1 MVQAVCWNSA
11 IVLLFSNFS
20 NTYKPSIGATAWRVT
35 LPETN
40 SNFARENRQNHPKW
54 SYSNHPV
61 SGANCWFQGGYLQ
74 KIKHRSVCLYST
86 NSKFS
91 RRLNMIRRRQG
102 WQNGTATCNEGCG
115 YPSCDTC
122 FEGDWGPKRC
132 VFPIFFSNVSKN
144 PGIFFGLQTGFWAT
158 IFYQNWRGFSGFP
171 PSFQTANKKFG
182 GYPLPQNYH
191 RLDIP

>member
-1 MVQAVCWNSA
+1 MYGTSC
-11 IVLLFSNFS
+11 VLKFCSL
-20 NTYKPSIGATAWRVT
+20 PLEPHPGAAWRVT

-40 SNFARENRQNHPKW
+40 SNFARENRQNPPKW

-61 SGANCWFQGGYLQ
+61 SGANCWLQGGYLQ
-74 KIKHRSVCLYST
+74 KIKHPSVCLYST

-122 FEGDWGPKRC
+122 FEADWGPKWCAFLYFSQTFPKRESLRPLQ
-132 VFPIFFSNVSKN
+132 VFGQPSFIKIDAVLVGSHLHFK
-144 PGIFFGLQTGFWAT
+144 LQTSSLGVIHYLKIIIGWISPKIMINCT
-158 IFYQNWRGFSGFP
+158 
-171 PSFQTANKKFG
+171 
-182 GYPLPQNYH
+182 
-191 RLDIP
+191 